1 MTLRFDRSSSGVR
14 VERACDAARSA
25 RGQSMVEFTLLAPLL
40 LVLLLGIAD
49 FGRVFAAGIVV
60 EAAARNAAEIAASE
74 YLRNPPGP
82 LASPAPVPGPAGY
95 YQALHQNAAR
105 VVCTE
110 TKDLANSRF
119 DRSSGT
125 CASMPVVLVCV
136 HDGADDQCGTEPFGA
151 PIPEQCSD
159 LRRAMSNAQDGGAER
174 SRYVEVR
181 ICYRFSMLFKTDFLP
196 LGEVYLQRSRA
207 FTVADY

>member
-1 MTLRFDRSSSGVR
+1 MKHPSGRFSSGLR
-14 VERACDAARSA
+14 VIGAEEPASRS
-25 RGQSMVEFTLLAPLL
+25 RGQSLVEFTLLAPLL
-40 LVLLLGIAD
+40 LALLLGIAD

-82 LASPAPVPGPAGY
+82 LASPAPVPGPPGY
-95 YQALHQNAAR
+95 YGALHWKAANA
-105 VVCTE
+105 VCGE
-110 TKDLANSRF
+110 TKDLPNSTY
-119 DRSSGT
+119 DTSSGT
-125 CASMPVVLVCV
+125 CTGMPAILVCV

-151 PIPEQCSD
+151 AIPEGCSE
-159 LRRAMSNAQDGGAER
+159 LRRAMTNALEGNAER

-181 ICYRFSMLFKTDFLP
+181 VCYRFSMLFRTDFLS
-196 LGEVYLQRSRA
+196 LGDVYLQRTRA